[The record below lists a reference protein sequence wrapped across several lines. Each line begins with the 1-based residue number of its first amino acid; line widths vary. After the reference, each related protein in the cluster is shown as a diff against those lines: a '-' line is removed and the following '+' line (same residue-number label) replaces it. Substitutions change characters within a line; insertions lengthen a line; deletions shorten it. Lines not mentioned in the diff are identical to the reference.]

1 MDQPR
6 RNEGTQLTDAVA
18 IVWHRMWLVLLCVA
32 GVLAPIVYHNHTT
45 PPVYQASTSILF
57 EKAPES
63 IPTFDPT
70 AGTTRD
76 RFISNQIEIIKS
88 RSLAEAVADALP
100 AQATTLL
107 AVQPET
113 LVQGGFR
120 RAYEAIR
127 SMIPGRA
134 SSPQPTREDKG
145 PRRLSAAAVRSSIG
159 AKQVRDSDLVEITT
173 SASNPELAA
182 VMANTVADVL
192 KKSSVDVKKEELR
205 AVGQFIG
212 KQLADFQRDLD
223 SSEQALRDF
232 KQYNQVTSLQ
242 EEGSQIL
249 SRVTSA
255 EVRYTQIK
263 SEREGVEE
271 RLAYLE
277 KKLSESR
284 QTIVP
289 DITRSSSPYIAE
301 LQNSLVKQEVERANL
316 LVQDYPEDHP
326 KVQGLD
332 RQIAEI
338 KEKLRSA
345 AAQIADGATL
355 IDPVSQIGKWVQD
368 LVSLR
373 VELVALRAQENTL
386 ARAVEQYESGLDAL
400 PEKEFQLAQL
410 IRSRNVNEQIYLML
424 RQRHEEAQ
432 ITEAGELG
440 NIRVVDPAQK
450 PVSPVSPRKHLNLIL
465 GLIAGLTL
473 GAALAFLFESLD
485 TSLKSVE
492 DVEGRTDLS
501 VLGLVPFRRVKKH
514 GKGDSNGLADDLV
527 AYYHP
532 TARDAESYRTL
543 QTNVQFAGENGGPKT
558 VLVTSSG
565 PEEGK
570 SDTVANLGIVMAQ
583 AGRRTLLIDADLRR
597 ASLHGLFGLNA
608 QPGLTDVLKG
618 EKTFEEAVQ
627 PTKIEHLDV
636 MTRGTRV
643 DTPTVLLRS
652 AKMTELLEALKG
664 QYDVVLVDSP
674 PAIAVTDSVVL
685 SAVVDGVCLVAE
697 SGRTQAA
704 ELSRTK
710 ELLDH
715 AKASTLGVVL
725 NKFDPRHTYRSSHYY
740 YRYYYYH
747 YDQDGKKEKRR
758 RRDSSRPVK
767 ENTSS

>member
-1 MDQPR
+1 MDEPR
-6 RNEGTQLTDAVA
+6 PKEGTQLVDAVS
-18 IVWHRMWLVLLCVA
+18 IVWGRLWLVLLCVA
-32 GVLAPIVYHNHTT
+32 GVLAPIVYHNYTA
-45 PPVYQASTSILF
+45 PPVYEAETSILF
-57 EKAPES
+57 EEGTQPIRA
-63 IPTFDPT
+63 FDLSNGF
-70 AGTTRD
+70 ARKS
-76 RFISNQIEIIKS
+76 FIINQIEIIKS
-88 RSLAEAVADALP
+88 RTMAEGVAAALP
-100 AQATTLL
+100 PEVRTSLTADPDTGSGWLAKVTALL
-107 AVQPET
+107 PASLGGRSISHQGSFETVEPERALASVVQ
-113 LVQGGFR
+113 
-120 RAYEAIR
+120 
-127 SMIPGRA
+127 
-134 SSPQPTREDKG
+134 K
-145 PRRLSAAAVRSSIG
+145 SIE
-159 AKQVRDSDLVEITT
+159 AKQVRDSDIVEVTV
-173 SASNPELAA
+173 SANAPEVAT
-182 VMANTVADVL
+182 VMANTVAGVL

-212 KQLADFQRDLD
+212 NQLADFQRDLD
-223 SSEQALRDF
+223 SSEQALKDY

-242 EEGSQIL
+242 EQGTEIL
-249 SRVTSA
+249 RRVT
-255 EVRYTQIK
+255 EVEVLYNRIK
-263 SEREGVEE
+263 SEREGVEQ

-277 KKLSESR
+277 QKLSESR

-301 LQNSLVKQEVERANL
+301 LQSNLVKQEVERANL
-316 LVQDYPEDHP
+316 LVQAYPEDHP

-386 ARAVEQYESGLDAL
+386 GRAVEQYESGLQAL

-440 NIRVVDPAQK
+440 NIRVVDPADQ
-450 PVSPVSPRKHLNLIL
+450 PLSPVSPRKRLNLIL

-473 GAALAFLFESLD
+473 GVALAFLFESLD
-485 TSLKSVE
+485 SSLKTVE
-492 DVEGRTDLS
+492 DVEGQTDLS
-501 VLGLVPFRRVKKH
+501 VLGIVPFRRVKRH
-514 GKGDSNGLADDLV
+514 GRGDANGLAEDLV
-527 AYYHP
+527 AYHHP

-558 VLVTSSG
+558 VLVTSAG

-597 ASLHGLFGLNA
+597 SALHSLFGLNA

-627 PTKIEHLDV
+627 ATKIEHLDV
-636 MTRGTRV
+636 ITRGSRV

-652 AKMTELLEALKG
+652 AKMTELLDMLKG
-664 QYDVVLVDSP
+664 QYDVVLLDSP
-674 PAIAVTDSVVL
+674 PAIAVTDPVVL

-697 SGRTQAA
+697 SGRTQAD

-725 NKFDPRHTYRSSHYY
+725 NKFDPRHSYRSSHYY

-747 YDQDGKKEKRR
+747 YDQDGRKTRR
-758 RRDSSRPVK
+758 RKQKSEPLA
-767 ENTSS
+767 